1 MGLTSMLK
9 VHVQATQSPIALL
22 HKLSRKMSDT
32 VTKSKDDEWW
42 SIYFFQREGFDSPI
56 FVSDKEGL
64 GIKVPNPKTF
74 TVGDVRAAVGSRRTV
89 DVMDVQT
96 QKNKFMTMK
105 DWQKYFDTG
114 GGH

>member
-1 MGLTSMLK
+1 M
-9 VHVQATQSPIALL
+9 
-22 HKLSRKMSDT
+22 
-32 VTKSKDDEWW
+32 VT
-42 SIYFFQREGFDSPI
+42 FFQREGFDSPI

-114 GGH
+114 RGH

>member
-1 MGLTSMLK
+1 M
-9 VHVQATQSPIALL
+9 
-22 HKLSRKMSDT
+22 
-32 VTKSKDDEWW
+32 
-42 SIYFFQREGFDSPI
+42 
-56 FVSDKEGL
+56 

-114 GGH
+114 GGGSLLKFSICSVF